1 MPGKMWVPPKATGWV
16 AIEKCTPAHE
26 GGVHHEIL
34 ATATCS
40 ECQASVE
47 GPGLLPEVKGM

>member
-1 MPGKMWVPPKATGWV
+1 MWVPPKATGW
-16 AIEKCTPAHE
+16 ATIEKRTPAHK

-47 GPGLLPEVKGM
+47 KPGLLPEVKGM